1 VPVRSNSH
9 ALQEEVVVA
18 VQHQLVGY
26 PRHPGTRQQMFFLSL
41 CQWPDSNPPPWGF
54 EFESESIGSNDY
66 VLIYCKFKCHLRLV
80 HTRFRLLRHNIS
92 IEKFLSFQNAIAY
105 KSDNYLLF
113 SRRHKHQGLY
123 THPSSCSD
131 TYFQYK
137 MPSFSEIHCQEQRQL

>member
-1 VPVRSNSH
+1 VPVRSDPH

-92 IEKFLSFQNAIAY
+92 IEKFLSFQNAIVSSSTY
-105 KSDNYLLF
+105 YSLL
-113 SRRHKHQGLY
+113 SCQHKHHLRLVHTSFNLFRVH
-123 THPSSCSD
+123 THSFNRKIPFSSNCH
-131 TYFQYK
+131 F
-137 MPSFSEIHCQEQRQL
+137 H